1 MNITESIKF
10 LEEQG
15 YVVISKAD
23 YQRQLINEMAVDRQ
37 FIKNKAESEFNNIL
51 ENWCLLKYISLTT
64 KKIELQNH
72 WRSELITA
80 IRNVWKYKLN
90 NGNNRDTI
98 KKAIENEYYDT
109 AEYPTLDLSWQIK
122 SKFDEEN
129 IINADLKNIS
139 ELFKDELQNIIELIA
154 YGSEKSIYEYVQNI

>member
-1 MNITESIKF
+1 MNIKECIKF
-10 LEEQG
+10 LEAKG
-15 YVVISKAD
+15 YIVISKAD

-98 KKAIENEYYDT
+98 KKAIENEYYDI

-129 IINADLKNIS
+129 IIDADLKKIS
-139 ELFKDELQNIIELIA
+139 ELFKNELQNIIELIA
-154 YGSEKSIYEYVQNI
+154 YGSEKSIYEYVQNV

>member
-1 MNITESIKF
+1 MTIKESIKF

-15 YVVISKAD
+15 YVVISKVD
-23 YQRQLINEMAVDRQ
+23 YQRQLINEMTVDRQ
-37 FIKNKAESEFNNIL
+37 FIKNKAEFEFNNIL

-90 NGNNRDTI
+90 NGNNRDII
-98 KKAIENEYYDT
+98 KKAIENEYYDI

-129 IINADLKNIS
+129 IIDADLKSIS

-154 YGSEKSIYEYVQNI
+154 YGSEKSIYEYVQNV